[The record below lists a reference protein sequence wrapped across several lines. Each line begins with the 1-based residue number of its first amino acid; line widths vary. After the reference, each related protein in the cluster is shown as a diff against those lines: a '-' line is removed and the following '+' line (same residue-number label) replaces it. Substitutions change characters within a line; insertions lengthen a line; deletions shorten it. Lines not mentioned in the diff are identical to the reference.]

1 MAEEEIVNMEQA
13 EGPAEKQPKIR
24 RGRVDS
30 LSLYEITDYELDV
43 LATGSPSS
51 IFLNFAI
58 FFISVASSFLVAL
71 LSTTIASDRVFTVFV
86 VVVGIGFISGIV
98 LFSLW
103 FRNRRTMSGI
113 IDRIKERIPPDH
125 AEDD

>member
-1 MAEEEIVNMEQA
+1 MEQA
-13 EGPAEKQPKIR
+13 EGPTEKQPKIR

-43 LATGSPSS
+43 LTTGSPSS

-58 FFISVASSFLVAL
+58 FLISVASSFLVAL
-71 LSTTIASDRVFTVFV
+71 LSTTIANRVFTVFV
-86 VVVGIGFISGIV
+86 VVTVLGFIIGIV
-98 LFSLW
+98 LIGLW
-103 FRNRRTMSGI
+103 ARNRKSMSEI
-113 IDRIKERIPPDH
+113 IRRIKARIPPDH